1 MRRHRWHCKT
11 VLSGQLTD
19 LRQPWGFLGLMGTRG
34 YNRTNRAEGAALD
47 ERVEDPRESL
57 EPDPRAA
64 IEPDDEV
71 VIDPVFVVT
80 QTFPARPS
88 SLPDIREF
96 VRRYLAESPLT
107 PRGHQQLH
115 HAVLNALLDAAG
127 PDGGQIQVCFRI
139 FPDGVEVDVLRGPA
153 TVGASFPSVRRDRPE
168 HRSFAEWISS
178 VLKREGL
185 SQEAAARQLGVSVK
199 TVSRWV
205 GGETEPRLRELRRI
219 HEVFGEAPLG

>member
-1 MRRHRWHCKT
+1 
-11 VLSGQLTD
+11 L
-19 LRQPWGFLGLMGTRG
+19 
-34 YNRTNRAEGAALD
+34 E
-47 ERVEDPRESL
+47 ERVDDARVDRGTDSAQAAGPHES
-57 EPDPRAA
+57 
-64 IEPDDEV
+64 I

-88 SLPDIREF
+88 SIPDIRDF
-96 VRRYLAESPLT
+96 VLRYLRDAPLT
-107 PRGHQQLH
+107 AEGGQQLH
-115 HAVLNALLDAAG
+115 HAVLNALLDAAS

-139 FPDGVEVDVLRGPA
+139 FPDSVEVDVLRGPA
-153 TVGASFPSVRRDRPE
+153 SATSALPPVRRDRPE
-168 HRSFAEWISS
+168 HRSFAEWLSG

>member
-1 MRRHRWHCKT
+1 MAERADDARADR
-11 VLSGQLTD
+11 VPDGA
-19 LRQPWGFLGLMGTRG
+19 RGAVQPI
-34 YNRTNRAEGAALD
+34 
-47 ERVEDPRESL
+47 ES
-57 EPDPRAA
+57 
-64 IEPDDEV
+64 V

-88 SLPDIREF
+88 SIPDIREF
-96 VRRYLAESPLT
+96 VLRYLRDAPLT
-107 PRGHQQLH
+107 PEGSQQLH
-115 HAVLNALLDAAG
+115 SAVLAALLDAAS

-139 FPDGVEVDVLRGPA
+139 FPEGVEVDVLRGPA
-153 TVGASFPSVRRDRPE
+153 SESSALPKVARDRPE
-168 HRSFAEWISS
+168 YRSFAEWLAG

>member
-1 MRRHRWHCKT
+1 
-11 VLSGQLTD
+11 LE
-19 LRQPWGFLGLMGTRG
+19 
-34 YNRTNRAEGAALD
+34 A
-47 ERVEDPRESL
+47 RVGDPREDRGPDSAQAA
-57 EPDPRAA
+57 EPHES
-64 IEPDDEV
+64 I

-88 SLPDIREF
+88 SIPDIRDF
-96 VRRYLAESPLT
+96 VLRYLRDAPLT
-107 PRGHQQLH
+107 PSGGQQLH
-115 HAVLNALLDAAG
+115 HAVLNALLDAAS

-139 FPDGVEVDVLRGPA
+139 FPDSVEVDVLRGPA
-153 TVGASFPSVRRDRPE
+153 SATSVLPPVRRDRPE
-168 HRSFAEWISS
+168 HRSFAEWLSG

-219 HEVFGEAPLG
+219 HEVFGEGPLG

>member
-1 MRRHRWHCKT
+1 MAERADDTRVVR
-11 VLSGQLTD
+11 VPDGG
-19 LRQPWGFLGLMGTRG
+19 RGAVQPS
-34 YNRTNRAEGAALD
+34 
-47 ERVEDPRESL
+47 ES
-57 EPDPRAA
+57 
-64 IEPDDEV
+64 V

-88 SLPDIREF
+88 SIPDIREF
-96 VRRYLAESPLT
+96 VVRYLRDAPLT
-107 PRGHQQLH
+107 PEGSQQVH
-115 HAVLNALLDAAG
+115 NAVLAALLDAAS

-139 FPDGVEVDVLRGPA
+139 FPEGVEVDVLRGPA
-153 TVGASFPSVRRDRPE
+153 GEGSAFPKVPRDRPE
-168 HRSFAEWISS
+168 YRSFAQWLAG

>member
-1 MRRHRWHCKT
+1 
-11 VLSGQLTD
+11 L
-19 LRQPWGFLGLMGTRG
+19 
-34 YNRTNRAEGAALD
+34 E
-47 ERVEDPRESL
+47 ERVGGARGD
-57 EPDPRAA
+57 RAA
-64 IEPDDEV
+64 DGAQPAEQHESI

-80 QTFPARPS
+80 QNFPARPS
-88 SLPDIREF
+88 SIPDIRDF
-96 VRRYLAESPLT
+96 VLRYLRDAPLSPE
-107 PRGHQQLH
+107 GSQQLH
-115 HAVLNALLDAAG
+115 HAVLQALLDAAS

-153 TVGASFPSVRRDRPE
+153 SAASTLPPVRRDRPE
-168 HRSFAEWISS
+168 HRSFADWLSGM
-178 VLKREGL
+178 LKREGL

>member
-1 MRRHRWHCKT
+1 MEER
-11 VLSGQLTD
+11 VGI
-19 LRQPWGFLGLMGTRG
+19 TRG
-34 YNRTNRAEGAALD
+34 DRVPDDAGLPERAEA
-47 ERVEDPRESL
+47 
-57 EPDPRAA
+57 
-64 IEPDDEV
+64 V
-71 VIDPVFVVT
+71 VVDPVFMVT
-80 QTFPARPS
+80 QMFPARPS
-88 SLPDIREF
+88 SIPEIREF
-96 VRRYLAESPLT
+96 VLRYLRDAPLT
-107 PRGHQQLH
+107 PEGSQQVH
-115 HAVLNALLDAAG
+115 HAVLGALLDAAS

-153 TVGASFPSVRRDRPE
+153 SAASTLPPVRRDRPE
-168 HRSFAEWISS
+168 HRSFAEWLSG

>member
-1 MRRHRWHCKT
+1 M
-11 VLSGQLTD
+11 SA
-19 LRQPWGFLGLMGTRG
+19 LGLQSHKSSR
-34 YNRTNRAEGAALD
+34 GAALD

-57 EPDPRAA
+57 EPDDARAA
-64 IEPDDEV
+64 IEPGDEV
-71 VIDPVFVVT
+71 IIDPVFVVT

-88 SLPDIREF
+88 SIPDIREF

-107 PRGHQQLH
+107 PQGHQQLH
-115 HAVLNALLDAAG
+115 HAVLNALLDAAS
-127 PDGGQIQVCFRI
+127 PDGGHIQVCFRI
-139 FPDGVEVDVLRGPA
+139 FPDSVEIDVLRGPA

-168 HRSFAEWISS
+168 HRSFAEWIAG

>member
-1 MRRHRWHCKT
+1 
-11 VLSGQLTD
+11 L
-19 LRQPWGFLGLMGTRG
+19 
-34 YNRTNRAEGAALD
+34 E
-47 ERVEDPRESL
+47 ERVGGARGDRAPDGAQPAEPHES
-57 EPDPRAA
+57 
-64 IEPDDEV
+64 I

-80 QTFPARPS
+80 QNFPARPS
-88 SLPDIREF
+88 SIPDIRDF
-96 VRRYLAESPLT
+96 VLRYLRDAPLSPE
-107 PRGHQQLH
+107 GSQQLH
-115 HAVLNALLDAAG
+115 HAVLNALLDAAS

-153 TVGASFPSVRRDRPE
+153 SASSTLPPVRRDRPE
-168 HRSFAEWISS
+168 HRSFAEWLSGM
-178 VLKREGL
+178 LKREGL

>member
-1 MRRHRWHCKT
+1 
-11 VLSGQLTD
+11 LAA
-19 LRQPWGFLGLMGTRG
+19 
-34 YNRTNRAEGAALD
+34 AEEHSLE
-47 ERVEDPRESL
+47 ERVDGARADRAPEDAQATVPPES
-57 EPDPRAA
+57 
-64 IEPDDEV
+64 V
-71 VIDPVFVVT
+71 VVDPVFVVT

-88 SLPDIREF
+88 SIPDIRDF
-96 VRRYLAESPLT
+96 VLRYLADAPLT
-107 PRGHQQLH
+107 PVGSQQIH
-115 HAVLNALLDAAG
+115 HAVLAALLDAAS

-153 TVGASFPSVRRDRPE
+153 SAGSSFPAVRHDRPD
-168 HRSFAEWISS
+168 HRSFAEWISGM
-178 VLKREGL
+178 LKREGL

>member
-1 MRRHRWHCKT
+1 
-11 VLSGQLTD
+11 L
-19 LRQPWGFLGLMGTRG
+19 
-34 YNRTNRAEGAALD
+34 E
-47 ERVEDPRESL
+47 ERVGDAWLDRAPDGAQAAVPHES
-57 EPDPRAA
+57 
-64 IEPDDEV
+64 
-71 VIDPVFVVT
+71 VIVDPVFVVT

-88 SLPDIREF
+88 SIPDIRDF
-96 VRRYLAESPLT
+96 VLRYLRDAPLT
-107 PRGHQQLH
+107 PEAGQQLH
-115 HAVLNALLDAAG
+115 HAVLNALLEAAS

-153 TVGASFPSVRRDRPE
+153 SAASAFPPFRRDRPD
-168 HRSFAEWISS
+168 HRSFAQWLSG

-219 HEVFGEAPLG
+219 HELFGEAPLG